1 MILQINM
8 ELKAENLINIH
19 NFLPHRKP
27 MLMADYILELTP
39 ETVITSFD
47 IKPDNIFV
55 FNNEFVEAGLIEN
68 AAQTCSSILGQN
80 FYKGPDVETNVIG
93 FITNIK
99 KIEIFALPK
108 VGDNIISKASL
119 ISQYENICN
128 IFCETF
134 INDQLLTRAEI
145 NLFIQELKN

>member
-1 MILQINM
+1 M
-8 ELKAENLINIH
+8 ELKADNLINIH

-68 AAQTCSSILGQN
+68 AAQTAKTISFIL
-80 FYKGPDVETNVIG
+80 K
-93 FITNIK
+93 
-99 KIEIFALPK
+99 
-108 VGDNIISKASL
+108 S
-119 ISQYENICN
+119 
-128 IFCETF
+128 
-134 INDQLLTRAEI
+134 
-145 NLFIQELKN
+145 NLFITFPPMYILYLVSL

>member
-1 MILQINM
+1 M
-8 ELKAENLINIH
+8 ELQDENLINIH

-27 MLMADYILELTP
+27 MLMTDYILELT
-39 ETVITSFD
+39 EDKVITSFE
-47 IKPDNIFV
+47 IKQDNIFV
-55 FNNEFVEAGLIEN
+55 FNNELVEAGLIEN
-68 AAQTCSSILGQN
+68 VAQTCSSILGQSFFQN
-80 FYKGPDVETNVIG
+80 PNVETKVIG

-134 INDQLLTRAEI
+134 INEKLLIRAEI
-145 NLFIQELKN
+145 NLFIQEIK

>member
-1 MILQINM
+1 M
-8 ELKAENLINIH
+8 ELKDENLINIH

-27 MLMADYILELTP
+27 MLMTDYILELTK
-39 ETVITSFD
+39 EKVTTSFE

-68 AAQTCSSILGQN
+68 LAQTCSSILGQSFFQN
-80 FYKGPDVETNVIG
+80 PDVEMKVIG

-108 VGDNIISKASL
+108 VVTISFQKHL
-119 ISQYENICN
+119 
-128 IFCETF
+128 
-134 INDQLLTRAEI
+134 
-145 NLFIQELKN
+145 